1 MPRFILDRIFTEIY
15 IVDFFSLSA
24 EGDTEMSSNRKRT
37 KIIRANKA
45 KPNKA
50 NLKKNQKRI
59 QENIEILR
67 ELPSKE

>member
-1 MPRFILDRIFTEIY
+1 
-15 IVDFFSLSA
+15 
-24 EGDTEMSSNRKRT
+24 MSSNRKRT

-50 NLKKNQKRI
+50 NLKKNHKRI

>member
-1 MPRFILDRIFTEIY
+1 MTEFSLKYILSNL
-15 IVDFFSLSA
+15 FSLSV
-24 EGDTEMSSNRKRT
+24 EGDTKMSSNRKRT

-50 NLKKNQKRI
+50 NLKKNHKRI